1 MSNHAISQIF
11 AALDAF
17 NAEVTIYRTT
27 YRFAEDAERWSCTL
41 TLSSDGTDIKIR
53 KTGTTWDEA
62 LLSAFD
68 NFETLTKSSAVNAVL
83 NLPLLA
89 APANTEDAPF

>member
-11 AALDAF
+11 ATLDAF
-17 NAEVTIYRTT
+17 NVEATIYRTT
-27 YRFAEDAERWSCTL
+27 FRFADDADRWCCTFL
-41 TLSSDGTDIKIR
+41 ISNDGTDIKIR

-62 LLSAFD
+62 LLLAFD
-68 NFETLTKSSAVNAVL
+68 NFETLTKSSEVNAVL